1 MAKTRRRTPTKKRV
15 TSKKG
20 KSQRLWKMRGC
31 AKTYKM
37 GGGGC
42 GCGSQFGGKRV
53 RRGGQ
58 MLLSPSP
65 FVNPPTLPSH
75 IQTWP
80 GVQGSGTGNWLTK
93 NQLDVDPT
101 IRTAIQERAGSVFP
115 PKIISGG
122 SRKKR
127 GGVFDLV
134 NVGRSIGYGMNSAY
148 SNLVGTASMPV
159 NPLPTQDQFQRY

>member
-1 MAKTRRRTPTKKRV
+1 MAKTKRHTNTKKRG
-15 TSKKG
+15 TTKKG

-31 AKTYKM
+31 AKTYKQS
-37 GGGGC
+37 GGC
-42 GCGSQFGGKRV
+42 GCGSQLGGKRV

-58 MLLSPSP
+58 MMLSPSP
-65 FVNPPTLPSH
+65 FVNAPTLPSH

-93 NQLDVDPT
+93 NQMDVDVT
-101 IRTAIQERAGSVFP
+101 ERTAIQERAGSVFP
-115 PKIISGG
+115 PKLSVGG

-134 NVGRSIGYGMNSAY
+134 NVGRSVGYGINSAY
-148 SNLVGTASMPV
+148 SNLVGAASMPV
-159 NPLPTQDQFQRY
+159 NPLPTQGQFQKY

>member
-1 MAKTRRRTPTKKRV
+1 MVKTRRRANIKRRGTTKKN
-15 TSKKG
+15 

-58 MLLSPSP
+58 MMLSPAP
-65 FVNPPTLPSH
+65 FVNRPWLPP

-93 NQLDVDPT
+93 NQMDVDVT
-101 IRTAIQERAGSVFP
+101 ERTAIQERAGSVFP
-115 PKIISGG
+115 PKLSGGG

-134 NVGRSIGYGMNSAY
+134 NVGRSVGYGMNSAY